1 MLPRAWRYLIW
12 GVATAGVPA
21 AVGSLGVGWYSS
33 EELLKPNPSQRLGYD
48 VEVLGSG
55 AEEVKLSPSANARKS
70 GTYGLQWVGAYG
82 QVGRI
87 LNADESG
94 VTREFRPMQGT
105 PRPGDA
111 LLDSYAF
118 PHNPKRAFHMPY
130 EEITVA
136 SELGELPTWY
146 LEGTKDTWM
155 IFVHGHG
162 AERGEALRI
171 LPTIV
176 GEGLPSLVITYRN
189 DPEAP
194 KSPDGLY
201 HLGQTEWRD
210 LEAAADYA
218 LANGAKELVVVGYSM
233 GGAITCTFLRES
245 ERAGKVRGVILDA
258 PALVWDATLAFNA
271 RERHLPGVVVSITKF
286 ISSFRAGGI
295 DWSALD
301 QVKHAGEFGVPI
313 LLFHGD
319 RDQTV
324 PVESS
329 DSFAEARPDLVTY
342 QRVHGAGHL
351 ESWNIDPEDY
361 REAVE
366 RFLLELS

>member
-1 MLPRAWRYLIW
+1 MW

-55 AEEVKLSPSANARKS
+55 AEEVKLSPTANARKS

-87 LNADESG
+87 RNADESG

-105 PRPGDA
+105 PRSGDA
-111 LLDSYAF
+111 LLDGYAF
-118 PHNPKRAFHMPY
+118 PHNPKQAFQMPY

-176 GEGLPSLVITYRN
+176 GQGLPSLVITYRN

-218 LANGAKELVVVGYSM
+218 LANGAQELVVVGYSM

-245 ERAGKVRGVILDA
+245 GRAGKVRGVILDA

-271 RERHLPGVVVSITKF
+271 RERHLPGVVVPITKF

-342 QRVHGAGHL
+342 RRVRGAGHL